1 LPSPSAAR
9 RKIELP
15 QLFNVKDVAGQ
26 KAVAAAGPRASA
38 MANDLGT
45 GREVHKKNDNNE
57 RPAKSRKE
65 INTESDLLS
74 RI

>member
-1 LPSPSAAR
+1 
-9 RKIELP
+9 
-15 QLFNVKDVAGQ
+15 
-26 KAVAAAGPRASA
+26 
-38 MANDLGT
+38 
-45 GREVHKKNDNNE
+45 VHKKNDNNE